1 LPFGSSLTAPVRL
14 LVAAGAVLVLATGC
28 DRVRESVGGDEGP
41 RVLELSH
48 DTIRL
53 AEGVRLHDVVVR
65 RTAQGDFEPAT
76 VQARVGDV
84 IRFTADDNGG
94 HALAFDGAA
103 LTPEARAWIEGS
115 SQVRSP
121 PLITTGAAWVITL
134 DGAPAGDYPF
144 RCTTHDVAGRLTV
157 GAQ

>member
-1 LPFGSSLTAPVRL
+1 MTAPVRL
-14 LVAAGAVLVLATGC
+14 LVAAGAVVILMAGC
-28 DRVRESVGGDEGP
+28 DRVRESVGDDGP

-53 AEGVRLHDVVVR
+53 AQGVRLHDVAVR

-103 LTPEARAWIEGS
+103 LAPAARTWIEGS

-121 PLITTGAAWVITL
+121 PLISRGAAWVITL

-157 GAQ
+157 SAQ